1 MNSVWQQL
9 TLTNLPLLQWQSG
22 SYLLNVA
29 IGNARSWR
37 QSSWLM
43 QWAEPLGF
51 VLLALTFGLGPF
63 VNNALVGVLM
73 AACAAFWVLLTVSD
87 DRAIALTPIHLLV
100 MLYWGIA
107 TVATAMSPVK
117 AAAFTGWTK
126 LTLYLLFF
134 GLMARIL
141 RSPRLRSWLI
151 AVFLN
156 VALIVSFY
164 GVRQWI
170 DKVPPL
176 ATWNDPTSTQ
186 ANVTR
191 VYSFLGNPNLL
202 GSYLLPAI
210 ALSAATLFVWKGWA
224 TRALA
229 LTMLVVNCA
238 CLRYTDSRGAW
249 IGFVALLVV
258 FLVLLWYWYNPLMPK
273 FWRQWALP
281 LGLGGLAGALILG
294 VALVEPVR
302 DRVSSMFIGRG
313 DSSNNFRINVWTAVI
328 DMIRDRPILGIGPGN
343 TAFNKVYPLYMKP
356 NFTALS
362 AYSVLLEIAVETGFI
377 GLTCFLWLLTVIV
390 NQGLLQI
397 KRLRDAQFSSS
408 NLTENSPNI
417 QGNQGFWLIGAIAT
431 LAGMMAHG
439 FVDTVWYRPEVNMLW
454 WLMVAIIAS
463 FYSNPQQ
470 PDSALTGDE

>member
-1 MNSVWQQL
+1 MNSVWQRF
-9 TLTNLPLLQWQSG
+9 TLSYMPLSEWQSA
-22 SYLLNVA
+22 SYLHRTLV
-29 IGNARSWR
+29 GLLRSWR

-43 QWAEPLGF
+43 QWAEELAALF
-51 VLLALTFGLGPF
+51 VSLVFCLAPF
-63 VNNALVGVLM
+63 VSNELVGVLLV
-73 AACAAFWVLLTVSD
+73 ACAGFWVLLTLSD
-87 DRAIALTPIHLLV
+87 DAKTKLTPIHLLV
-100 MLYWGIA
+100 LLYWGIA
-107 TVATAMSPVK
+107 TIATALSPVK
-117 AAAFTGWTK
+117 VAAATGWTK

-134 GLMARIL
+134 ALMARIL
-141 RSPRLRSWLI
+141 RSPRWRSWLI
-151 AVFLN
+151 AAFLN
-156 VALIVSFY
+156 VSLIAGFY
-164 GVRQWI
+164 GARQWI

-210 ALSAATLFVWKGWA
+210 ALSAAALFVWKGWG
-224 TRALA
+224 TKVLA

-258 FLVLLWYWYNPLMPK
+258 FLVLLWYWYSPLMPR
-273 FWRQWALP
+273 FWRTWALP

-294 VALVEPVR
+294 VALVEPLR

-356 NFTALS
+356 RFTALS

-377 GLTCFLWLLTVIV
+377 GLMC
-390 NQGLLQI
+390 
-397 KRLRDAQFSSS
+397 
-408 NLTENSPNI
+408 
-417 QGNQGFWLIGAIAT
+417 
-431 LAGMMAHG
+431 
-439 FVDTVWYRPEVNMLW
+439 
-454 WLMVAIIAS
+454 
-463 FYSNPQQ
+463 
-470 PDSALTGDE
+470 